1 MNITSPTVDRSWED
15 LPVAALATA
24 KELLSR
30 YGLTKQRI
38 ARRRSLLSRCYP
50 H

>member
-24 KELLSR
+24 KR
-30 YGLTKQRI
+30 TI
-38 ARRRSLLSRCYP
+38 V
-50 H
+50 